1 MSLVSNKNEYLLLSR
16 GKWDA
21 HASPQDVQRAIDDFY
36 VWIERHVAEGRMR
49 IGSRLQPE
57 GKIVSRAGITDGPFA
72 ETKELVGGYW
82 FILAGSL
89 EAAAELAA
97 DNPTKAFGLS
107 YEIRPLDPEKAVV
120 TTVANET
127 PETWRR

>member
-21 HASPQDVQRAIDDFY
+21 HASPADVQQAIDQFY
-36 VWIERHVAEGRMR
+36 SWIERHVAQGRMRTGSRLRPEGRM
-49 IGSRLQPE
+49 
-57 GKIVSRAGITDGPFA
+57 VSRTGITDGPFA

-82 FILAGSL
+82 FILADTL
-89 EAAAELAA
+89 EEAAELAA
-97 DNPTKAFGLS
+97 GNPCMAFGLS
-107 YEIRPLDPEKAVV
+107 YEIRPLEPDKAVA

-127 PETWRR
+127 PAAWRL